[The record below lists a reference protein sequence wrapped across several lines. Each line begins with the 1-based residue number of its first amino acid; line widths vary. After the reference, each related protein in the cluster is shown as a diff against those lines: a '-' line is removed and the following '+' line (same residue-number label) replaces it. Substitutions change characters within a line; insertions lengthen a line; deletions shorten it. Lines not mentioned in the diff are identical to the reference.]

1 MAEEEYVIKESPT
14 SLELAEKVAEPILSL
29 VALAVLYFYGI
40 DWLLNPLLSFF
51 SQFDWFATIVAI
63 VDRLTSMLTWLPP
76 FNGNDGPSLP
86 FNNPLPFK
94 PDRALDL
101 IFTLAELVIG
111 IAVIVEA
118 IDASILA
125 VRSDG
130 VTIRDVSV
138 PWSSIRQVVITQPK
152 SSASESSEVEI
163 GLRLVSNGSLPDD
176 HDVDLSTSSETPSA
190 LRISID
196 SQSFNRE
203 HLATAV
209 DRFAPENVSL
219 VKIRGEAEEDR
230 HLQEDDEEQL
240 STRKNVR

>member
-1 MAEEEYVIKESPT
+1 MAEEEYVIKESPPP
-14 SLELAEKVAEPILSL
+14 LELVEKIAEPILSL
-29 VALAVLYFYGI
+29 VVLAVLYFFGI

-63 VDRLTSMLTWLPP
+63 VDRLTSMLAWLPP

-86 FNNPLPFK
+86 FNNLLPFK

-101 IFTLAELVIG
+101 IFTLVELVIG

-138 PWSSIRQVVITQPK
+138 PWSSIRQVVIMQPQ
-152 SSASESSEVEI
+152 SSASESDEVEI
-163 GLRLVSNGSLPDD
+163 GLRLVPDASLPDD
-176 HDVDLSTSSETPSA
+176 PDIESSTSSEIPSA

-196 SQSFNRE
+196 GQSFNHE
-203 HLATAV
+203 HLATAIGK
-209 DRFAPENVSL
+209 FAPENVSL
-219 VKIRGEAEEDR
+219 VEIRGETEEDS
-230 HLQEDDEEQL
+230 HLQKDIDE
-240 STRKNVR
+240 

>member
-1 MAEEEYVIKESPT
+1 M
-14 SLELAEKVAEPILSL
+14 
-29 VALAVLYFYGI
+29 ALAVLYFFGI

-51 SQFDWFATIVAI
+51 SQFDWSATIVAI
-63 VDRLTSMLTWLPP
+63 VDRLTSMLAWLPP

-101 IFTLAELVIG
+101 IFMLAELVIG

-125 VRSDG
+125 VRSEG

-138 PWSSIRQVVITQPK
+138 PWSSIRQVVIMQSQ
-152 SSASESSEVEI
+152 SSDSESGEVEI
-163 GLRLVSNGSLPDD
+163 GLRLAPDASLPDD
-176 HDVDLSTSSETPSA
+176 PDVELSTSSEIPSA

-196 SQSFNRE
+196 GQSFNRE

-209 DRFAPENVSL
+209 DKFAPENVSL
-219 VKIRGEAEEDR
+219 VEIRGETEEDS
-230 HLQEDDEEQL
+230 HLQKGIDE
-240 STRKNVR
+240 